1 VKGKD
6 GKERENRGWLML
18 KNKAGEKIVKVRC

>member
-6 GKERENRGWLML
+6 GKEKENRGWLML
-18 KNKAGEKIVKVRC
+18 KNKVGEKNL